1 MVVRLQTLDGTLV
14 EPELVRYVEYN
25 TDSILETG
33 YARVTGSQEMNH
45 TDAKEATRTYTGPRE
60 AAIFGVDTETP
71 PGIIPA
77 LRHYRLIYESS
88 SDPGT
93 GVKVFEHVKGADI
106 PGEGI
111 IEIPVTT
118 NTGREFVYRQAS
130 EDGRFIVPYST
141 LGNPYGVKAIGSY
154 RTVGGTEELTVTEDA
169 VMGGCNPRRRKKGLY
184 AVAALAMNMG
194 MRSTGRRSRKR
205 PVE

>member
-45 TDAKEATRTYTGPRE
+45 IEAEEAAKTYTGPGE
-60 AAIFGVDTETP
+60 AATFGVGTETP

-93 GVKVFEHVKGADI
+93 NVKAFEHVKGAEI
-106 PGEGI
+106 PGEG
-111 IEIPVTT
+111 
-118 NTGREFVYRQAS
+118 S
-130 EDGRFIVPYST
+130 S
-141 LGNPYGVKAIGSY
+141 
-154 RTVGGTEELTVTEDA
+154 
-169 VMGGCNPRRRKKGLY
+169 
-184 AVAALAMNMG
+184 
-194 MRSTGRRSRKR
+194 RSW
-205 PVE
+205 